1 MNNILARS
9 FCVPYNGDIELVRQ
23 VANDFSCFVYEFY
36 GSDDAFTSG
45 RTASKVEPAS
55 IQAVMRVLEG
65 SGIRFNYLLN
75 SVVLDDYL
83 VNFKKLRL
91 HLAHLRE
98 VGVQTVTSSSPYFV
112 SLLKS
117 LGFEVSTSVMQHIR
131 NDASLARHER
141 LGYDRII
148 LSEDEIRNVPL
159 LRRLAASSE
168 LPLEI
173 IINNCCLKE
182 CPFRLTHYNAEGSR
196 RPDLPNEARQHLTS
210 FCKQCKDDWYLD
222 TAAFLSS
229 SWIRP
234 EDLSR
239 YKEVGISLFKI
250 TGRTIP
256 SCSILD
262 MLRIYSHGSWGGSI
276 WSYLKPFA
284 DSESMYGIRDI
295 DNCDLGPFFEFF
307 YRKGCDGGCYRCN
320 HCHKWAEKL
329 VRTVPEHRPRLLVPL
344 GAEGLAG

>member
-1 MNNILARS
+1 MNNKLARS
-9 FCVPYNGDIELVRQ
+9 FCVPYNGDIELVKQ
-23 VANDFSCFVYEFY
+23 VASDFSDSVFEFY
-36 GSDDAFTSG
+36 GTDDAFTSG
-45 RTASKVEPAS
+45 RTASMVEPAP
-55 IQAVMRVLEG
+55 IQYVMRVLDG

-75 SVVLDDYL
+75 SIVLDDYL
-83 VNFKKLRL
+83 VKFKPSRQ

-98 VGVQTVTSSSPYFV
+98 IGVQTVTSSSPYFV
-112 SLLKS
+112 NLLKS

-159 LRRLAASSE
+159 LRRLAASTE

-173 IINNCCLKE
+173 LINNCCLKE

-196 RPDLPNEARQHLTS
+196 RPDLPNEAQQHLTV

-222 TAAFLSS
+222 ATAFLSS

-234 EDLSR
+234 EDLPR

-256 SCSILD
+256 SSSILE
-262 MLRIYSHGSWGGSI
+262 MLRIYSHGWWDGSI

-284 DSESMYGIRDI
+284 KSESMYGIRDI
-295 DNCDLGPFFEFF
+295 DNSDLGTFFEFF
-307 YRKGCDGGCYRCN
+307 YKKGCDGSCFRCD
-320 HCHKWAEKL
+320 HCQHWAQKL
-329 VRTVPEHRPRLLVPL
+329 VRTVPEHRSRLLLPK